1 MSGEL
6 IMKAVEWDK
15 LPSAFKKKYPTLEAL
30 QADGW
35 WLQKKY
41 DGCFAMATVRQN
53 GDSGIYTREGNVIR
67 SCQHVLDDLSAALDD
82 EYEFDWPHEAY
93 TFLGELWT
101 PDLPFK
107 KISGLVRR
115 HDPALDLGL
124 WCNDM
129 IVGAKLASK
138 LPYHERFDMLR
149 AVFPGGT
156 QFVDVAETW
165 KSFEWK
171 ASTAMQRAK
180 QWRAEGGYDGAI
192 MRAPNEPYVIGLV
205 KKGEIIK
212 VKPVMSL
219 DLRIKRVTV
228 EQQPTK
234 LGGFITVD
242 MGNDVEC
249 DVGSGLTQADL
260 ESFKHELAIGAW
272 VNKIAE
278 CECLDL
284 TEDGKMREPRF
295 KGLRMDKT
303 EADK

>member
-41 DGCFAMATVRQN
+41 DGCFGMATIRQN

-67 SCQHVLDDLSAALDD
+67 SCQHIIDDIAAALDD
-82 EYEFDWPHEAY
+82 EYEYDWPSDAY

-101 PDLPFK
+101 PGVPFK
-107 KISGLVRR
+107 TISGQVRR
-115 HDPALDLGL
+115 HAASPDLQFIV
-124 WCNDM
+124 NDM
-129 IVGAKLASK
+129 MAGVKLASK
-138 LPYHERFDMLR
+138 KQYNERWADVMK
-149 AVFPGGT
+149 VWPGGT
-156 QFVDVAETW
+156 ASCDRAETFY
-165 KSFEWK
+165 SGEWRLP
-171 ASTAMQRAK
+171 AMVYAK
-180 QWRAEGGYDGAI
+180 QWREAGGFDGAI
-192 MRAPNEPYVIGLV
+192 LRDPGADYRIGLV

-260 ESFKHELAIGAW
+260 ESFKHELDIGAW